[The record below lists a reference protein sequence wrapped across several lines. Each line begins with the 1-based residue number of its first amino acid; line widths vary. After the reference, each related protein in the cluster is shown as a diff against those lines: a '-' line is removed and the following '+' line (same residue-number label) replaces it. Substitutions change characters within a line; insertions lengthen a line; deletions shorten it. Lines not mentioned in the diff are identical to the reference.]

1 QKEVKTAAVTG
12 SLPFL
17 TTPDTSGDRRICAS
31 RMFREGIMRKT
42 KMRILCLI
50 LAAMLLT
57 ACGKGQGDGT
67 PQVKAGKYEILC
79 KEAWIQ
85 AAPQGAGTMVLALE
99 FTNNSEENTTY
110 SWGVGESCTQNDQI
124 LEPAALHSGEEAVK
138 NRSETVAPGETISL
152 QTAF

>member
-1 QKEVKTAAVTG
+1 
-12 SLPFL
+12 
-17 TTPDTSGDRRICAS
+17 
-31 RMFREGIMRKT
+31 MRKT

-67 PQVKAGKYEILC
+67 PRVKAGKYEILC

-85 AAPQGAGTMVLALE
+85 EDPQGAGTMVLALE

-110 SWGVGESCTQNDQI
+110 SWGVGTRCSPQ
-124 LEPAALHSGEEAVK
+124 HRRGSGEEPVG
-138 NRSETVAPGETISL
+138 NRCPGGDDLCADGLPAEG
-152 QTAF
+152 